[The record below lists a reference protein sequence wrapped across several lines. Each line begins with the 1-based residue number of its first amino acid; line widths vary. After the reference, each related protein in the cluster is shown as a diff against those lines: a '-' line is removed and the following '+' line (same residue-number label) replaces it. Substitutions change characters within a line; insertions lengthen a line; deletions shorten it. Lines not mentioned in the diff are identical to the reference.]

1 MMTNA
6 QTSTSGLTRLRDLSR
21 GVQNLAGFDQAID
34 ALRSNALVTIDGVW
48 GSACALVAATLLK
61 QHPPLL
67 LVVCPHPREV
77 DQFVDDLSLFVDAE
91 TMVFPAWDSPAGEDE
106 LLDETYGDRL
116 RTLKQLLQIQTRQDQ
131 RETTD
136 ELPPVVVTSIQSL
149 LNPVPRCEQV
159 LGNSRTIRVG
169 DQFDLEAWLDWLV
182 AQGFH
187 ATTAVN
193 LAGEFSS
200 RGGIIDLFAPD
211 WDSPVRVE
219 LFGDEVES
227 IRGFEVASQR
237 NLESLQQV
245 EITVPG
251 TTREYDEFITAYLP
265 AGSWVVN
272 LATDQAEELAGQYQD
287 RLGKEANTHDY
298 RQLLERLQQFGLA
311 QCWALAPGDLEPV
324 FRFPMASVERFSGD
338 MDKVRSQLDHMGHDQ
353 EVFLVGAT
361 QADVDRLQQILR
373 ETRLA
378 ATNQIHYVLGNLSA
392 GFRLVTENKLLV
404 SVSELFQRKEI
415 RRPKRRR
422 QGRAIDSFLELS
434 EGDLVVHLSHGIAR
448 YRGLQIIT
456 QEGQSE
462 EHLTLEFH
470 GGTNVYV
477 PVNRIELVQKYVG
490 GSKRRP
496 QLARIGGQSWQRQ
509 KQAAQRSV
517 MDVATEMLQLQ
528 AARQSRPGITFATD
542 SSWQQDF
549 DAAFPYQETA
559 DQQLSIAA
567 VKKDMEAPRPM
578 DRLLC
583 GDVGFGKTEV
593 AMRAAFK
600 AVDSGYQVAVMV
612 PTTILTEQHYRTF
625 VERLAG
631 FPIEVAKLSRFSTT
645 AQQRAVVE
653 GLQSGRT
660 DIVIGTHRLASKDV
674 QFANLGLLII
684 DEEQRFGVK
693 IKERLKSVRHTVD
706 VLTLSATPIPR
717 TLHLSL
723 VGMRDI
729 SNLETP
735 PEDRRSIKTE
745 VTRFQEKL
753 IRQAVLRELNRGGQ
767 IYFVHNRVQDIESVA
782 GRLKQIVPEASI
794 GIGHGQMAEREL
806 ERVMVDF
813 VSHRFDLLLA
823 TTIVEN
829 GLDIQRA
836 NTMFIDEADRYG
848 LADLHQ
854 LRGRVGRYKHQGYCY
869 LLIDRTKY
877 ISPTASRRLR
887 AIEEFSEMGAGFAI
901 AMRDLE
907 IRGAGNLLGHE
918 QSGHISTIGYELYCQ
933 LLEKAVRSLK
943 KMAPP
948 INTDV
953 EIDLPGSAYLP
964 ADYVTHQRDK
974 IDLYRRLSAISAFKQ
989 IDDLREELRD
999 RFGPLPETVD
1009 RLLLLARLRLE
1020 AAVWNISMIFREE
1033 DFLVFKCRDQQRL
1046 EQLVALNPGRLRLVD
1061 AQTAYCPIPPEETSW
1076 NKIVELLKLVLQLTE
1091 EPS

>member
-1 MMTNA
+1 MTNA
-6 QTSTSGLTRLRDLSR
+6 QTSTNGLTQLRELSR
-21 GVQNLAGFDQAID
+21 GVQKQAGFDEAIR
-34 ALRSNALVTIDGVW
+34 ALKDNALVTVDGAW
-48 GSACALVAATLLK
+48 GSACALLAATLLEE
-61 QHPPLL
+61 QPPLL
-67 LVVCPHPREV
+67 VVLCPHPREI
-77 DQFVDDLSLFVDAE
+77 DRFVDDLALFSDAE
-91 TMVFPAWDSPAGEDE
+91 TMVFPAWDSPVGEDE

-116 RTLKQLLQIQTRQDQ
+116 RTLKQLLQMQEQQSSTRAV
-131 RETTD
+131 
-136 ELPPVVVTSIQSL
+136 PAVVVTSIQSL

-159 LGNSRTIRVG
+159 VGNSRTIRVG
-169 DQFDLEAWLDWLV
+169 DTFDLEAWLDWLV

-187 ATTAVN
+187 ATSAVN

-211 WDSPVRVE
+211 WDSPVRIE

-237 NLESLQQV
+237 SLDPLQQV

-251 TTREYDEFITAYLP
+251 KTAEYDEFFTAFLP
-265 AGSWVVN
+265 AGTWVLN
-272 LATDQAEELAGQYQD
+272 LATDRAHELAGQYLE
-287 RLGKEANTHDY
+287 RLGSESNTHDY
-298 RQLLERLQQFGLA
+298 QQLLQELQQFGLA
-311 QCWALAPGDLEPV
+311 QCWSLAPGDLETV
-324 FRFPMASVERFSGD
+324 FRFQMESVERFSGD
-338 MDKVRSQLDHMGHDQ
+338 MDKVRSQLDELGRDH

-361 QADVDRLQQILR
+361 QADVDRLQQILE

-378 ATNQIHYVLGNLSA
+378 SSNRIRYVLGNLSA
-392 GFRLVTENKLLV
+392 GFRLVSENKLLV
-404 SVSELFQRKEI
+404 SVSELFQRKEV

-422 QGRAIDSFLELS
+422 QGRAIDSFLELR
-434 EGDLVVHLSHGIAR
+434 EGDLVVHLSHGIGR
-448 YRGLQIIT
+448 YRGLQVIT
-456 QEGQSE
+456 QDGQSE

-509 KQAAQRSV
+509 KQAAERAV
-517 MDVATEMLQLQ
+517 MDVASEMLQLQ
-528 AARQSRPGITFATD
+528 AAREARPGISFAAD

-549 DAAFPYQETA
+549 DAAFPYLETA
-559 DQQLSIAA
+559 DQQTSIAA
-567 VKKDMEAPRPM
+567 VKNDMETPRPM

-612 PTTILTEQHYRTF
+612 PTTILAEQHYRTF
-625 VERLAG
+625 VERMAG
-631 FPIEVAKLSRFSTT
+631 FPVEVAKLSRFSTP

-674 QFANLGLLII
+674 KFGNLGLLII
-684 DEEQRFGVK
+684 DEEQRFGVE
-693 IKERLKSVRHTVD
+693 IKERLKSVRHTID

-735 PEDRRSIKTE
+735 PEDRRAIKTQ
-745 VTRFQEKL
+745 VTRFQDKL
-753 IRQAVLRELNRGGQ
+753 IRQSVLRELNRGGQ
-767 IYFVHNRVQDIESVA
+767 VYFVHNRVKDIESVA
-782 GRLKQIVPEASI
+782 GRLKEIVPEATV
-794 GIGHGQMAEREL
+794 GIGHGQMNEREL
-806 ERVMVDF
+806 EQVMVDF
-813 VSHRFDLLLA
+813 VSHRFDILLA

-836 NTMFIDEADRYG
+836 NTIFIDEADHYG

-877 ISPTASRRLR
+877 ISPTASRRLH
-887 AIEEFSEMGAGFAI
+887 AIQEFSEMGAGFAI

-918 QSGHISTIGYELYCQ
+918 QSGHISTVGYELYCQ

-964 ADYVTHQRDK
+964 TDYVPAPRDK
-974 IDLYRRLSAISAFKQ
+974 IDLYRRLSAITTFDQ
-989 IDDLREELRD
+989 IDALREELRD
-999 RFGPLPETVD
+999 RFGPLPEPVE
-1009 RLLLLARLRLE
+1009 RLLLLARLRME
-1020 AAVWNISMIFREE
+1020 AAVWNIATILRED
-1033 DFLVFKCRDQQRL
+1033 DFLVFKCRDSQRL
-1046 EQLVALNPGRLRLVD
+1046 EQLVALNPGRLRQVD
-1061 AQTAYCPIPPEETSW
+1061 KETAYCPIPPKETTW
-1076 NKIVELLKLVLQLTE
+1076 DEIIQLLKLVLQLTE